1 MLTTFKECR
10 DAGQFLEA
18 ARSGRSKTTE
28 EQFWEITLTEMSN
41 LTPSQVKRINFGW
54 LFESFV
60 PDGREFMNE
69 IRGRAGVSGYIRETI
84 GPTGIEGFRMIA
96 GQLLFDTFKKGYEN
110 PAFIADDLFE
120 TVPAQTMFQMLIPG
134 LTNIGS
140 SAVES
145 LRDDQ
150 EYPLVTM
157 GEDWIL
163 APELERKGC
172 RIELTEDMLNELSSF
187 QVLEQAQKV
196 GTALGI
202 EREKTLLN
210 CALVGTG
217 KYARK
222 STTFADVYQTS
233 TPYINRFDNT
243 MSAALANAAI
253 DAAELKL
260 QGMTDPNTGDPI
272 AVGNGR
278 QIVFPIALRNAV
290 FGYLASTGY
299 QWGDTTQATTMVVTS
314 TRKGT
319 EVTGMAHGVDMPTPH
334 SNAFVSTVQTAA
346 SVEANTWY
354 YGDFKN
360 AVKYREMYPI
370 QVIPMPSGYDATWTR
385 NVIAGYVARRF
396 GSPYWEEPRLV
407 IQNNPA

>member
-1 MLTTFKECR
+1 
-10 DAGQFLEA
+10 
-18 ARSGRSKTTE
+18 
-28 EQFWEITLTEMSN
+28 
-41 LTPSQVKRINFGW
+41 
-54 LFESFV
+54 
-60 PDGREFMNE
+60 MNE

-120 TVPAQTMFQMLIPG
+120 TVPAQTMFQTLIPG

-222 STTFADVYQTS
+222 STSFIDVYG
-233 TPYINRFDNT
+233 DN
-243 MSAALANAAI
+243 SGSHNWDNLAASNGMTAAGANAAI
-253 DAAELKL
+253 DTAEQLL

-278 QIVFPIALRNAV
+278 QIVFPIGLRNAV
-290 FGYLASTGY
+290 YGYLASTGY
-299 QWGDTTQATTMVVTS
+299 QWGDTTQGTTMVVTS

-334 SNAFVSTVQTAA
+334 SNAFVKTVLAAA
-346 SVEANTWY
+346 SVATTTWY

-407 IQNNPA
+407 IKNTA